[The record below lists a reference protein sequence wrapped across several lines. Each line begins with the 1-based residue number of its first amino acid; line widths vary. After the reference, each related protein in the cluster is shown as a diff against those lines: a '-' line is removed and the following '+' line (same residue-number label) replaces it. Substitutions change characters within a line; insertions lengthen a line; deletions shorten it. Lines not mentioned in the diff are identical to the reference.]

1 MKNYTNLSVM
11 KSSQVEN
18 LNLFKEETIS
28 SKEEFNQKVQKGI
41 LYKAF
46 EPPANATMLK
56 FRYYNDE
63 NTLIEQNNVPV
74 VYDGTSIKEI
84 VNYYFLTNQ
93 SSGIIFSKS
102 TWQADGWTKES
113 QNVSRNKRYLWC
125 VSETIYTNTK
135 DGESTNLTEPIIVSV
150 FGEQGERGAIYLGHY
165 ASSANAYSENE
176 NDISSGDYFLNTVD
190 SFIYVYDKDANTW
203 TKISDYSDYRYNQS
217 INDIF
222 ENITDSTAKENFIK
236 AKTIWVQNLAA
247 AVARTK
253 VLISN
258 DITLTSGTDLS
269 GKTTSGKIH
278 SANFVSGSSGWQIDY
293 AGNAEFNNATIRGE
307 IKGGTINIGDNFS
320 VDENGNVTASEASLT
335 DTVIKGGLLCDYGL
349 VLPNQKIKGSTSGN
363 LSDLHNSLSD
373 IKIATSSFGW
383 FEGTSRESKSI
394 QVRGFLS
401 VTINN
406 ASYNFDIFTIKKT
419 QTFSSVLRTKTL
431 YFYAKLNFTPVLL
444 EITYKEENIN
454 VTIEFNSTNLFTN
467 ETDTI
472 DSYIGTLLSA
482 TSAGNITKFSYF
494 LLW

>member
-1 MKNYTNLSVM
+1 MSEYEVANLES
-11 KSSQVEN
+11 
-18 LNLFKEETIS
+18 LYKEEAIS
-28 SKEEFNQKVQKGI
+28 SEEEFNQKVQKGI
-41 LYKAF
+41 LYKAY

-113 QNVSRNKRYLWC
+113 QNVTRNKRYLWC
-125 VSETIYTNTK
+125 VTETIYTNSS
-135 DGESTNLTEPIIVSV
+135 ENSNLTEPIIISV

-176 NDISSGDYFLNTVD
+176 DDISSGDYFLNTAD
-190 SFIYVYDKDANTW
+190 SYIYVYDKDANTW

-222 ENITDSTAKENFIK
+222 ENISDSTAKENFIK

-269 GKTTSGKIH
+269 GNSSSGKIH

-293 AGNAEFNNATIRGE
+293 AGNAEFNNATIRG
-307 IKGGTINIGDNFS
+307 ILK
-320 VDENGNVTASEASLT
+320 
-335 DTVIKGGLLCDYGL
+335 
-349 VLPNQKIKGSTSGN
+349 
-363 LSDLHNSLSD
+363 
-373 IKIATSSFGW
+373 
-383 FEGTSRESKSI
+383 
-394 QVRGFLS
+394 LS
-401 VTINN
+401 VFSEIPDDLDDGEIFL
-406 ASYNFDIFTIKKT
+406 YNG
-419 QTFSSVLRTKTL
+419 
-431 YFYAKLNFTPVLL
+431 
-444 EITYKEENIN
+444 E
-454 VTIEFNSTNLFTN
+454 
-467 ETDTI
+467 
-472 DSYIGTLLSA
+472 
-482 TSAGNITKFSYF
+482 
-494 LLW
+494 

>member
-11 KSSQVEN
+11 KSSQVAN
-18 LNLFKEETIS
+18 LESLYKEEAIS
-28 SKEEFNQKVQKGI
+28 SKEEFNQKVQKGV
-41 LYKAF
+41 LYKAY
-46 EPPANATMLK
+46 EPPTNATMLK

-84 VNYYFLTNQ
+84 VNYYFLTNK

-113 QNVSRNKRYLWC
+113 QNVSRTKRYLWC
-125 VSETIYTNTK
+125 VSETIYTNSS
-135 DGESTNLTEPIIVSV
+135 ENSNLTEPIIISV

-176 NDISSGDYFLNTVD
+176 DDISSGDYFLNTAD

-222 ENITDSTAKENFIK
+222 ENISDPTAKENFIK

-269 GKTTSGKIH
+269 GKSTSGKIH
-278 SANFVSGSSGWQIDY
+278 SANYKSGTSGWQIDY
-293 AGNAEFNNATIRGE
+293 AGNAEFNNATIRGT
-307 IKGGTINIGDNFS
+307 IKGGTINIGENFS
-320 VDENGNVTASEASLT
+320 VDSSGNATMNNATIGGTVKSSLIIEGDYLATPTVNPNITQQILRGGIRAMFQWTNGQIKFKTDNIDSVTKIDTGTYLVKFNDFSYLSNCFGYSLYSTYLSLDNWTVPTEANKNGT
-335 DTVIKGGLLCDYGL
+335 TNKQFFKVGTVIDCETLNAGYKIIQNYEPTQSTYYNNLADFNTFAL
-349 VLPNQKIKGSTSGN
+349 V
-363 LSDLHNSLSD
+363 
-373 IKIATSSFGW
+373 F
-383 FEGTSRESKSI
+383 
-394 QVRGFLS
+394 
-401 VTINN
+401 
-406 ASYNFDIFTIKKT
+406 
-419 QTFSSVLRTKTL
+419 
-431 YFYAKLNFTPVLL
+431 
-444 EITYKEENIN
+444 
-454 VTIEFNSTNLFTN
+454 
-467 ETDTI
+467 
-472 DSYIGTLLSA
+472 
-482 TSAGNITKFSYF
+482 F
-494 LLW
+494 LL